1 MCDNNKNSVIII
13 CDKQGVTNPSRQA
26 KHRLITRFGLDRG
39 FNLIDPPLTFI
50 LIDPMWFCGVYQQD
64 LGSKSIICESCLVWY
79 HQKCVSINIPPKKA
93 PWFCH
98 FCYFDCCERDAT
110 ENKVSPCMHL

>member
-1 MCDNNKNSVIII
+1 
-13 CDKQGVTNPSRQA
+13 
-26 KHRLITRFGLDRG
+26 
-39 FNLIDPPLTFI
+39 
-50 LIDPMWFCGVYQQD
+50 MWFCGVYQQD

-110 ENKVSPCMHL
+110 ENKVSPCMHLYLQVVFAYKLIIMLNGGYLMLTF